1 MRKDFPEEVMFEL
14 RSERSPGQK
23 TGVGRGLERKERSLQ
38 EVRAACKGYR
48 IGNNR
53 ICVRK

>member
-38 EVRAACKGYR
+38 AVRAACKGYR
-48 IGNNR
+48 IGDNR